1 MKRTGRLASAKSWL
15 KRYSGKN
22 ILRSYCKHFGVDWR
36 CAATE
41 LKTLGVKIDPAYVD
55 QRERAEVALV
65 QKRLERKQ
73 TQQANA
79 EQPWHPYSDPFAA
92 FLADDFAALHDL
104 EERQAS
110 IENLTRF

>member
-1 MKRTGRLASAKSWL
+1 MKRTGRLASARGWL
-15 KRYSGKN
+15 ERYSGKN

-41 LKTLGVKIDPAYVD
+41 LKALGVKIDPADVD
-55 QRERAEVALV
+55 QRKRAEAVLV
-65 QKRLERKQ
+65 QERMERKH

-79 EQPWHPYSDPFAA
+79 ELPWHLYSDPFAA

-110 IENLTRF
+110 IEDPSRF